1 MPAWVRSPL
10 GEFLRFV
17 FSPGVVEPVPKV
29 ERVPLKKKTQAMSP
43 ASESEEMPAM
53 CDHAVDGSEKGD
65 TTIDDIIAQDR
76 RFTKQKED

>member
-1 MPAWVRSPL
+1 MSLIHFHIGSRSKTHTQK
-10 GEFLRFV
+10 FCVSATRQFV
-17 FSPGVVEPVPKV
+17 VLPTDAVWRTHNRS
-29 ERVPLKKKTQAMSP
+29 L
-43 ASESEEMPAM
+43 SEEMPAM